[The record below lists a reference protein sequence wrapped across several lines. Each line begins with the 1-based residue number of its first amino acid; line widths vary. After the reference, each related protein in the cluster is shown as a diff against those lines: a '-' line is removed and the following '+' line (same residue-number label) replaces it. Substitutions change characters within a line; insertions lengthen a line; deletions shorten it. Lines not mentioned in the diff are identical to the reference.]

1 MRKRMHN
8 KKKHV
13 KQACGRCRRRLITS
27 TYRKEPYAEKSE
39 SANFPIYELAGV
51 YGYLEGLFRTGL
63 RPKRDI
69 IWGAWSQCILQKE
82 KAHATL

>member
-13 KQACGRCRRRLITS
+13 KQACGQCRRRLITS
-27 TYRKEPYAEKSE
+27 TYRKEPYDEKSE
-39 SANFPIYELAGV
+39 PANFPIYELAGV
-51 YGYLEGLFRTGL
+51 CGFLDGPFWTGL

-69 IWGAWSQCILQKE
+69 IWGAWGRQFGIRKE
-82 KAHATL
+82 NDYVV